1 MMANLSKKLHSEF
14 VKKVEEVSGESLS
27 ACYQCGTCSAGCP
40 MAFAMDILPRQIMH
54 LAHLGREEE
63 IAKCQS
69 VWVCA
74 SCLACTARCPR
85 GIDIGKIMEALRQ
98 LTMRK
103 NIDHVKLSKIPR
115 ESLAEL
121 PQIALV
127 SSFRKHTA

>member
-1 MMANLSKKLHSEF
+1 MALSTQSLHSEF
-14 VKKVEEVSGESLS
+14 VKKVEEISGESLS

-40 MAFAMDILPRQIMH
+40 MSFAMDILPRRIML
-54 LAHLGREEE
+54 LAKLGREED
-63 IAKCQS
+63 IARS
-69 VWVCA
+69 HTAVVCA

-85 GIDIGKIMEALRQ
+85 GIDIAKVMEALRL

-103 NIDHVKLSKIPR
+103 NIDYIKLSEIPG

-127 SSFRKHTA
+127 SSFRKQTA

>member
-1 MMANLSKKLHSEF
+1 MTISSQRLKGEF

-40 MAFAMDILPRQIMH
+40 MSFAMDILPRQIMH

-63 IAKCQS
+63 IARS
-69 VWVCA
+69 RTAWVCA

-85 GIDIGKIMEALRQ
+85 GIDIGRIMEALRL

-103 NIDHVKLSKIPR
+103 NIDYIKPSKIPR

-127 SSFRKHTA
+127 SSFRKQTA